1 MNIIPQLWNRIHFL
15 VPDPQCRTSND
26 DFDTIVWAD
35 GRTQPTEVE
44 LRAVTRAQIDSVNPE
59 KVRETNRTSG
69 VTKLQASAGLTDAEV
84 AALGL

>member
-1 MNIIPQLWNRIHFL
+1 MTIIPALWSRINFL

-35 GRTQPTEVE
+35 ARTQPTEAE
-44 LRAVTRAQIDSVNPE
+44 LNAVTRAQMDTSDPQ
-59 KVRETNRTSG
+59 KVRGTDRDSG
-69 VTKLQASAGLTDAEV
+69 VAKLKTSAGLTDAEV